1 MRPVLR
7 SNKFNTPSNPV
18 EYNPWGD
25 AKPDLIDE
33 IGDFCS
39 YCGKHL
45 TRSAL
50 AIEHIQDK
58 DTHPHLKYHWNNFL
72 LACVNCNS
80 TKGTKDTALLNP
92 FLPHT
97 DNLLCFIEVL
107 NGGLLQVKTGVTGTN
122 LARTEAF
129 INLIGLDRHPGR
141 PNYSDKDDRWEYRL
155 TAYNKATRQLQKYT
169 STPATT
175 DIENITELA
184 ITSGF
189 FSVWFT
195 IFDAHDP
202 VKAALITAFKG
213 TNSARFNARSH
224 YLPI

>member
-7 SNKFNTPSNPV
+7 SNKFDAAGNPI
-18 EYNPWGD
+18 EYNPWGA

-45 TRSAL
+45 TRSVL

-58 DTHPHLKYHWNNFL
+58 NTHPHLKYHWNNFL

-80 TKGTKDTALLNP
+80 VKGTKDTALLNP

-97 DNLLCFIEVL
+97 DNLLCFIEVS
-107 NGGLLQVKTGVTGTN
+107 NRSLLQVKTGVTGTN
-122 LARTEAF
+122 LVRTRAF
-129 INLIGLDRHPGR
+129 IDLIGLDRRPGH
-141 PNYSDKDDRWEYRL
+141 PNYSNKDDRWEYRL

-169 STPATT
+169 STPVTT
-175 DIENITELA
+175 DIENIRELA

-195 IFDAHDP
+195 VFDAHDS
-202 VKAALITAFKG
+202 VKAALIAAFKG
-213 TNSARFNARSH
+213 TKLARFNANKH
-224 YLPI
+224 YVPI

>member
-1 MRPVLR
+1 MRPVSR
-7 SNKFNTPSNPV
+7 SNKFSPTGNPV

-25 AKPDLIDE
+25 AKPELISE

-58 DTHPHLKYHWNNFL
+58 NTHPQFQFHWNNFL
-72 LACVNCNS
+72 LACLNCNS
-80 TKGTKDTALLNP
+80 TKGTKDTVALNP

-107 NGGLLQVKTGVTGTN
+107 NGGLLRVKTGITGTN
-122 LARTEAF
+122 LTRTNAF
-129 INLIGLDRHPGR
+129 INLVGLDRHPGHT
-141 PNYSDKDDRWEYRL
+141 NYSNKDDRWQYRL

-169 STPATT
+169 STTATT
-175 DIENITELA
+175 DIENITEVA
-184 ITSGF
+184 TTSGF

-195 IFDAHDP
+195 VFAAHDP
-202 VKAALITAFKG
+202 VKIALINAFKG
-213 TNSARFNARSH
+213 TNSARFNAQNH

>member
-1 MRPVLR
+1 MRSILR
-7 SNKFNTPSNPV
+7 SNKFDATGNPT

-25 AKPDLIDE
+25 AKPELINE

-50 AIEHIQDK
+50 HIEHIQDK
-58 DTHPHLKYHWNNFL
+58 DTHSHLQFFWNNFL

-80 TKGTKDTALLNP
+80 TKLKKNPITLNA
-92 FLPHT
+92 FLPHL

-122 LARTEAF
+122 LTRTNAF
-129 INLIGLDRHPGR
+129 INLVGLDRRPGHA
-141 PNYSDKDDRWEYRL
+141 NYSDKDDRWEYRL
-155 TAYNKATRQLQKYT
+155 TAYDKATRQLQKYT
-169 STPATT
+169 STPVTT

-184 ITSGF
+184 ITAGF

-195 IFDAHDP
+195 VFAAHDS

-213 TNSARFNARSH
+213 TKSVRFNARNH